1 MFNRVFGTV
10 QWLSKAKTDVFAF
23 HQRLSNGC
31 PERNVKKRMLRNK
44 AFFVVQTIGQP
55 KTSDIVSGR
64 YRQKQAFLRP
74 KLYDISKILSNGLSK
89 QQKHRWTA

>member
-44 AFFVVQTIGQP
+44 AFFVVQTIG
-55 KTSDIVSGR
+55 
-64 YRQKQAFLRP
+64 
-74 KLYDISKILSNGLSK
+74 
-89 QQKHRWTA
+89 